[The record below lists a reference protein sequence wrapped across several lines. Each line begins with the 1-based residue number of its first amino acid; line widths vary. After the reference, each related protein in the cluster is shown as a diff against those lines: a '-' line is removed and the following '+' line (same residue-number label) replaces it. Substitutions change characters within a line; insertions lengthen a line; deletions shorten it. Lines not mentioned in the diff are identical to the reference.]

1 MKKAVGFILTAFFIL
16 KIILYICQIIYK
28 NMKKHIITKINEYLD
43 NQDLSEQELLE
54 MANITDDESGIE
66 NVVLWIGP
74 NPKSH
79 GMRIKVSNVP
89 KLQIPHFK

>member
-1 MKKAVGFILTAFFIL
+1 MKK
-16 KIILYICQIIYK
+16 KIY
-28 NMKKHIITKINEYLD
+28 TKINEYLD

-54 MANITDDESGIE
+54 MANITGDESGIE

-79 GMRIKVSNVP
+79 GM
-89 KLQIPHFK
+89 

>member
-1 MKKAVGFILTAFFIL
+1 
-16 KIILYICQIIYK
+16 
-28 NMKKHIITKINEYLD
+28 MKKHIITKINEYLD